1 MVRVSI
7 LLEKKSTLEAGFST
21 TGITQNDAA
30 MAYRE
35 TLRADQETVT
45 AQISQALGEK
55 LEVHWNMTLA
65 ANIISAGLQYGQIE
79 TVKAVPGVKD
89 VILETCYSPAVV
101 DRQEVADPNMA
112 TSSAQIG
119 SPTAYAAGYTGEGMR
134 IAVIDTG
141 IDVTHQSFKANAFR
155 YSLQRNAENAGVD
168 YDTYAAQLDLLDE
181 EEIQGVLDQLNLA
194 NFEASSL
201 YVNEKIPFGF
211 NYVDRNVNLSHILDA
226 SSEHGSHVAGISAA
240 NAYIPRKDGSFA
252 HALEECHVQGVAPDA
267 QLIVMKVFG
276 VAGGANDS
284 D

>member
-1 MVRVSI
+1 MI
-7 LLEKKSTLEAGFST
+7 LRPAT
-21 TGITQNDAA
+21 
-30 MAYRE
+30 
-35 TLRADQETVT
+35 
-45 AQISQALGEK
+45 
-55 LEVHWNMTLA
+55 
-65 ANIISAGLQYGQIE
+65 
-79 TVKAVPGVKD
+79 P
-89 VILETCYSPAVV
+89 PAVV

-201 YVNEKIPFGF
+201 YVNEKDPLRFQLRGQ
-211 NYVDRNVNLSHILDA
+211 
-226 SSEHGSHVAGISAA
+226 
-240 NAYIPRKDGSFA
+240 
-252 HALEECHVQGVAPDA
+252 ECKPVPYPGCVQ
-267 QLIVMKVFG
+267 
-276 VAGGANDS
+276 
-284 D
+284 

>member
-1 MVRVSI
+1 
-7 LLEKKSTLEAGFST
+7 
-21 TGITQNDAA
+21 
-30 MAYRE
+30 
-35 TLRADQETVT
+35 
-45 AQISQALGEK
+45 
-55 LEVHWNMTLA
+55 
-65 ANIISAGLQYGQIE
+65 
-79 TVKAVPGVKD
+79 
-89 VILETCYSPAVV
+89 
-101 DRQEVADPNMA
+101 MA

-252 HALEECHVQGVAPDA
+252 HALEECHVRGWRRMRSS
-267 QLIVMKVFG
+267 L
-276 VAGGANDS
+276 S
-284 D
+284 